1 MLTDGKQIAAARQL
15 LGWSQADLAD
25 KAGVSKPSIIRM
37 EKDLYSVK
45 DDMRRS
51 VEIVFSQDDV
61 EFIDGG
67 VRQINKVVNVYEGD
81 DCYIRL
87 MDDAFIELA
96 DTNGEILFSASDER
110 RSPEIIINKFNAMR
124 ALGITMRSLIKS
136 GDTYVMG
143 ELDEYRWMDDD
154 LFVDGDVKVIFSD
167 KVAYLMSWRG
177 IPRVVII
184 QDKNIAKENKRFF
197 EYVWNKSNKPQHTT
211 SEVRYQN
218 G

>member
-15 LGWSQADLAD
+15 LGWSQADLAE

-45 DDMRRS
+45 DDSRRS
-51 VEIVFSQDDV
+51 VEIAFTQDDV

-67 VRQINKVVNVYEGD
+67 VRQINKVVNIYEGD

-96 DTNGEILFSASDER
+96 DSKGEILFSASDER

-154 LFVDGDVKVIFSD
+154 LFVDGDVKVIFND

-184 QDKNIAKENKRFF
+184 QDKNIAEENKRFF
-197 EYVWNKSNKPQHTT
+197 DYVWSKSKKPQYTT

>member
-45 DDMRRS
+45 DDSRRS
-51 VEIVFSQDDV
+51 VEIAFTQDDV

-96 DTNGEILFSASDER
+96 DTKGEILFSSSDER
-110 RSPEIIINKFNAMR
+110 RSPEIIIKKFNTMR

-184 QDKNIAKENKRFF
+184 QDKNIAEENKRFF
-197 EYVWNKSNKPQHTT
+197 EYVWSKSKKPQHTT